1 MTKCSVQSGHL
12 SPEIDQIV
20 ANKASQVAEASNGDR
35 SSGNQALMSS
45 LACFIHHG
53 YITEV
58 EKMWLRNIDLSEVA
72 HASALADV
80 TVTSNV
86 WIHNVVGSI
95 APIISRI
102 KCPVLRITKMRLCT
116 EDAAALVQAMQT
128 SVEEVLLGVEGDSP
142 ELDMDTLLTYDGR
155 GPCGKVLCWGEARER
170 YGDQL
175 ATWGE
180 NMGWSVR
187 KESPFVVIA
196 REYANIF
203 L

>member
-1 MTKCSVQSGHL
+1 MYDSLQCSPTLVKS
-12 SPEIDQIV
+12 EQISEDV
-20 ANKASQVAEASNGDR
+20 IQHKADAVGAMLNGYRRRPD
-35 SSGNQALMSS
+35 QALVSS
-45 LACFIHHG
+45 AASFIHHG

-58 EKMWLRNIDLSEVA
+58 ERMRLRNIDLSEVA

-116 EDAAALVQAMQT
+116 EDTAALVQAMQT

-155 GPCGKVLCWGEARER
+155 GPCGKVECWGGGGVTR
-170 YGDQL
+170 
-175 ATWGE
+175 
-180 NMGWSVR
+180 
-187 KESPFVVIA
+187 P
-196 REYANIF
+196 
-203 L
+203 

>member
-80 TVTSNV
+80 NV
-86 WIHNVVGSI
+86 ASGVYIYNVVGNV
-95 APIISRI
+95 APVISRI
-102 KCPVLRITKMRLCT
+102 QCRVLWISEMRLST
-116 EDAAALVQAMQT
+116 EDTAALVQGMQT
-128 SVEEVLLGVEGDSP
+128 SVVELRLG
-142 ELDMDTLLTYDGR
+142 
-155 GPCGKVLCWGEARER
+155 A
-170 YGDQL
+170 
-175 ATWGE
+175 
-180 NMGWSVR
+180 
-187 KESPFVVIA
+187 
-196 REYANIF
+196 
-203 L
+203 